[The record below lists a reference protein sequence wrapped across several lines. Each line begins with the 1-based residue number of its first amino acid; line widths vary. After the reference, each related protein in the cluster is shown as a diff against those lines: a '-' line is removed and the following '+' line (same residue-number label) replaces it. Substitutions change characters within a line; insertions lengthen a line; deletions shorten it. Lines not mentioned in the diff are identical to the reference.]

1 MYDVSCKL
9 LSTTY
14 IKSKIGQDVEENI
27 EIEVPI
33 SKVEYV
39 GTNEFYSANENG
51 LKPSLQIR
59 INSLN
64 YNNEEK
70 LIYMNTIYS
79 VIRAKNISVDEVLL
93 ICERKEAN
101 G

>member
-1 MYDVSCKL
+1 MYDISCKL
-9 LSTTY
+9 LSTAY
-14 IKSKIGQDVEENI
+14 KKDAIGQDVEENT

-33 SKVEYV
+33 LKVEYV
-39 GTNEFYSANENG
+39 GTNEFYSANEIG
-51 LKPSLQIR
+51 LKPSLQIK
-59 INSLN
+59 INTLN

-79 VIRAKNISVDEVLL
+79 VIRVKNISVDEVLL
-93 ICERKEAN
+93 VCERKEAD

>member
-39 GTNEFYSANENG
+39 GQMSFIQQM
-51 LKPSLQIR
+51 K
-59 INSLN
+59 
-64 YNNEEK
+64 
-70 LIYMNTIYS
+70 M
-79 VIRAKNISVDEVLL
+79 D
-93 ICERKEAN
+93 
-101 G
+101 

>member
-14 IKSKIGQDVEENI
+14 IKSKIGQDVEKNI

-59 INSLN
+59 INALN